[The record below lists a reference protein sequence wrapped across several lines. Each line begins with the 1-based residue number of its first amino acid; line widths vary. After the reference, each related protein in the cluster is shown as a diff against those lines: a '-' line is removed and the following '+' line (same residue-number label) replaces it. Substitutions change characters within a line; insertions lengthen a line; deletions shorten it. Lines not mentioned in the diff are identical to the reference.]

1 MGRFRALAY
10 GHRRRTALGVDG
22 GQESL
27 RILGTGLLPLP
38 DLCSGEVHDATLGKF
53 LLRQTPLQRKKE
65 EEERNKEE
73 EEQFLEQSMQELRLL
88 SKLAPANEQDDGAPQ
103 APRRSLFLV
112 VLEEEEEKDSSSL
125 FPSFATPRSSSTTA
139 VVCAGW
145 FCWLRYTSCCVSVYC
160 QCPWRFHRCSS
171 WSR

>member
-1 MGRFRALAY
+1 MAATRADDRRRLSCPQPFITAVMGRFRALAY

-73 EEQFLEQSMQELRLL
+73 E
-88 SKLAPANEQDDGAPQ
+88 
-103 APRRSLFLV
+103 
-112 VLEEEEEKDSSSL
+112 
-125 FPSFATPRSSSTTA
+125 
-139 VVCAGW
+139 
-145 FCWLRYTSCCVSVYC
+145 
-160 QCPWRFHRCSS
+160 
-171 WSR
+171 